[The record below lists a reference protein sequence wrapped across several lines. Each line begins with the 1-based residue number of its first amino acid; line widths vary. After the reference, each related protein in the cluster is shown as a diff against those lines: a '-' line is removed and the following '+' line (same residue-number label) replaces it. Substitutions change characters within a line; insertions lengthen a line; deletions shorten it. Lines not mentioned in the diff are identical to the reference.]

1 MSKNY
6 IRSGRKTHEVL
17 RPHREPGRAEGP
29 RSKFLRDG
37 TWLRGS
43 TKQDRPRQ
51 VKSGQAEHEEAQAQ
65 GQKRE

>member
-6 IRSGRKTHEVL
+6 VSYGRKTHEVL
-17 RPHREPGRAEGP
+17 RPHREPGRVEGP
-29 RSKFLRDG
+29 RSEFLRDG